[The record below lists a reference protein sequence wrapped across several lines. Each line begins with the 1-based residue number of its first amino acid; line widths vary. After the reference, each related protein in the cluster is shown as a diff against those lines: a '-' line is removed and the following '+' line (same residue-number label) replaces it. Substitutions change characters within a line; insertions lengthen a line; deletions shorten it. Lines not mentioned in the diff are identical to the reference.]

1 MVSKRT
7 ERKGYWLFKE
17 NKVKKELET
26 DKRIHFTVK
35 SGLESHSVIF
45 DKKKNEWI
53 CDCSFWSLKFQPC
66 SHIHASQLF
75 KRNEENN
82 SRG

>member
-1 MVSKRT
+1 MVSKKT

-35 SGLESHSVIF
+35 SGLKNHSVIF
-45 DKKKNEWI
+45 SKEKNKWI
-53 CDCSFWSLKFQPC
+53 CDCSFWSLKFQSC
-66 SHIHASQLF
+66 SHIHASRLF
-75 KRNEENN
+75 KRNED
-82 SRG
+82 SQKG

>member
-7 ERKGYWLFKE
+7 ERKGYWLFKG
-17 NKVKKELET
+17 NMVKKELET

-35 SGLESHSVIF
+35 SEMKNHSVIF
-45 DKKKNEWI
+45 DKEKNEWI
-53 CDCSFWSLKFQPC
+53 CDCEFWSLKFQPC

-75 KRNEENN
+75 KQNED
-82 SRG
+82 GQKA